1 MKTLLKGIIIGIV
14 ITVAVFLLS
23 PTIFK
28 RAQKES
34 SLPLD
39 KQITTPLLGEKG
51 YNPETAG
58 YQALIGIVKEVGTD
72 EIIFTSTWCLKQG
85 CDATKEYEYRATIT
99 PKTILKRLIQKSKK
113 EFELEI
119 AARKKG
125 DPPSNPLKEA
135 SLDLASIKTGEDI
148 RVLIEKIINNSS
160 VIAHEV
166 SIFQPV
172 PSPQT
177 P

>member
-39 KQITTPLLGEKG
+39 RQITTPLLGEKG

-72 EIIFTSTWCLKQG
+72 EIIFTSAWCLKQG

-99 PKTILKRLIQKSKK
+99 PKTIPKRFIQKSKK
-113 EFELEI
+113 EFASEI

-125 DPPSNPLKEA
+125 DPPSNPFKEA
-135 SLDLASIKTGEDI
+135 PLDVTTVKKGENI
-148 RVLIEKIINNSS
+148 RVLIEKIIDDSS

-166 SIFQPV
+166 RIF
-172 PSPQT
+172 
-177 P
+177 